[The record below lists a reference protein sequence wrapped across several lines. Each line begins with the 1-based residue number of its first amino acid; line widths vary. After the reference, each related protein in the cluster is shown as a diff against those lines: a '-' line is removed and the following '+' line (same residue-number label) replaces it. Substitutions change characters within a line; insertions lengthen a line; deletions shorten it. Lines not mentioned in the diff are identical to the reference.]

1 MRVKTKKLMTGMLL
15 AVLCV
20 LAAVCTDVTDAQAAV
35 KLNATSMNLCV
46 GDTAKLTLNG
56 TSKKPKW
63 KSSAPK
69 VVKVSQ
75 KGSVRAL
82 KAGKATVTATLNKKT
97 YKCKFTVNKTFKVDQ
112 TAISIK
118 NNTEVTAYLSVNGAV
133 NASVANKKIC
143 SVTFGKWDGDY
154 MPLTI
159 VPKKV
164 GTTTIKFT
172 NSVNSE
178 SCTLKV
184 TVKALPVN
192 ATFQTPAVNSG
203 SDYFIVGEN
212 ALGFA
217 FRLNR
222 AANSV
227 AFKLYDEGNNVVR
240 TYSLGKLA
248 KDKLVSLSWDG
259 CDKNGQPLNGK
270 FTYTVVADGTKT
282 VGGDVQ
288 VLGVSPFGKGD
299 GSENNPFLVSD
310 LAELIMVK
318 DYNGSHFAQDAEIDF
333 HYSSIGQLF
342 SEETPFTGIYDGK
355 YGNTTYQMS
364 NFFGYNS
371 IFGTIGETGTV
382 RNVYMSNCVLNTTGS
397 FLAFTN
403 NGTIENCT
411 VNGNVLCNAGNQA
424 AMLVMYNKGQVRG
437 CNASGKL
444 TMSAAGAVGS
454 TALRAGGIV
463 MNNTGT
469 VAECTSAVELVS
481 QLQIGTYLATSVYE
495 IYAGGIVAENAAT
508 GFVAQCTFTGQIDGE
523 FVLPDALKD
532 LTAIEAGKQY
542 AGYVAGSNLG
552 YISRCVN
559 AGAAGA
565 LLPQGTGSGVV
576 Q

>member
-1 MRVKTKKLMTGMLL
+1 MRVWKKRVIGALLLTVLLSVPALM
-15 AVLCV
+15 A
-20 LAAVCTDVTDAQAAV
+20 DVQPAQAAV
-35 KLNATSMNLCV
+35 KMSTSAMNLCV
-46 GDTAKLTLNG
+46 GDTAKLKLTG
-56 TSKKPKW
+56 TTKKPKW

-270 FTYTVVADGTKT
+270 FIYTVVADGTKT

-444 TMSAAGAVGS
+444 TMSATEAVGS

-565 LLPQGTGSGVV
+565 LLPQGTGTGVV